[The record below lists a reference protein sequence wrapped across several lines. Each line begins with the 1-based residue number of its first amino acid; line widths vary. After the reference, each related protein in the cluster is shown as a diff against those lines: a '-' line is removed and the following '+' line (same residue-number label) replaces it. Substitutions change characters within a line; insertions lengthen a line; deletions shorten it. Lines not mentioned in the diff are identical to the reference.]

1 MKSMF
6 HMLHYIS
13 IIQLV
18 LKSSTLIIYCASCK
32 WSIHM
37 EPSFST
43 FLMLFPGYKLQ
54 ENISY
59 SKEGNALNECRQG
72 NLHKGGNQEPFRKIC
87 QGLQPGLRDLRLRRI
102 LASSPVRG
110 GTDPVVWRSRPST
123 KIPIVFSETVAQAGT
138 ASIQRTAPG
147 RALEVPSDLEKF
159 GLRSLAGGGTATPAA
174 PKPLQQGF
182 TPTKKRTDVLHPH
195 LLKSSHYLDL
205 GGPTFSHLLFLHRH
219 TALKRQILM
228 AKLCTCTTS
237 SLARL
242 VWSKVVREDEVKR
255 KR

>member
-59 SKEGNALNECRQG
+59 LKEGNALNECRRG
-72 NLHKGGNQEPFRKIC
+72 ILHKGGHQEPPGKK
-87 QGLQPGLRDLRLRRI
+87 GLQPGLWDVWCQRI
-102 LASSPVRG
+102 SASSALWDV
-110 GTDPVVWRSRPST
+110 TDPAAWWNHPST
-123 KIPIVFSETVAQAGT
+123 KIPSALNEMVAQAGT
-138 ASIQRTAPG
+138 
-147 RALEVPSDLEKF
+147 
-159 GLRSLAGGGTATPAA
+159 
-174 PKPLQQGF
+174 
-182 TPTKKRTDVLHPH
+182 
-195 LLKSSHYLDL
+195 
-205 GGPTFSHLLFLHRH
+205 
-219 TALKRQILM
+219 
-228 AKLCTCTTS
+228 S
-237 SLARL
+237 SLGRTTPGCAL
-242 VWSKVVREDEVKR
+242 
-255 KR
+255 

>member
-59 SKEGNALNECRQG
+59 LKEGNALNECRRG
-72 NLHKGGNQEPFRKIC
+72 ILHKGGHQEPPGKK
-87 QGLQPGLRDLRLRRI
+87 GLQPGLWDVWCQRI
-102 LASSPVRG
+102 SASSALWDV
-110 GTDPVVWRSRPST
+110 TDPAAWWNHPST
-123 KIPIVFSETVAQAGT
+123 KIPSALNKMVAQAGT
-138 ASIQRTAPG
+138 SSLGRTTPG
-147 RALEVPSDLEKF
+147 CALEVPSDFEKF
-159 GLRSLAGGGTATPAA
+159 ALRTLKEVARPPWPP
-174 PKPLQQGF
+174 PKPFSRGF
-182 TPTKKRTDVLHPH
+182 APIKKRIRGSP
-195 LLKSSHYLDL
+195 SSLTEVQPLPGL
-205 GGPTFSHLLFLHRH
+205 GRSHLQSHTGFLHCVEDLRGH
-219 TALKRQILM
+219 FKM
-228 AKLCTCTTS
+228 ATKFS
-237 SLARL
+237 
-242 VWSKVVREDEVKR
+242 
-255 KR
+255 